1 MPRGKYDRTPFRRET
16 RDQLRVVDQRALAPA
31 TVRQE
36 KSRRERTKEIVP
48 QRSRVVIDAIRHC
61 EQFANTTTYDFREA
75 EKDALVNLFH
85 QTVDELAYALK
96 NPGKKALPIDIFED

>member
-1 MPRGKYDRTPFRRET
+1 MPRGKYDRTPFKRET

-31 TVRQE
+31 NAVRQE
-36 KSRRERTKEIVP
+36 SRRERTKRLVP

-61 EQFANTTTYDFREA
+61 EQFANTTTYDFHET
-75 EKDALVNLFH
+75 EKDNLVSLFH
-85 QTVDELAYALK
+85 QTVDELAFALK